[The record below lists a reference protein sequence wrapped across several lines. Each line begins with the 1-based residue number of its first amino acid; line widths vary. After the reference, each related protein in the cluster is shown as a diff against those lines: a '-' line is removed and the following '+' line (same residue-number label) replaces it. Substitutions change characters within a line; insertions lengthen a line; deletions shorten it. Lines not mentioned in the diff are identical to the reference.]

1 MDDDRLLRSAIDLI
15 AEKKGK
21 NTVVIDLR
29 ESPIPTDYFVIA
41 EGENPIHVKAIVSNL
56 MSKFP
61 LKAIN
66 REGLSERRW
75 IVLDYGELMVHVFVS
90 EAREF
95 YDIDS
100 LWADHI
106 VATEGLTI

>member
-1 MDDDRLLRSAIDLI
+1 MDDNRLLRSAIDLI

-29 ESPIPTDYFVIA
+29 GSPIPTDYFVIA
-41 EGENPIHVKAIVSNL
+41 EGENPVHAKAIASNL
-56 MSKFP
+56 MSEFP
-61 LKAIN
+61 MKALH
-66 REGLSERRW
+66 REGLSEKRW

-90 EAREF
+90 EARKF
-95 YDIDS
+95 YDIES

-106 VATEGLTI
+106 IATEGSTT

>member
-15 AEKKGK
+15 SEKKGK

-29 ESPIPTDYFVIA
+29 NSPIPTDYFVIT
-41 EGENPIHVKAIVSNL
+41 EGENRVHVKAIVSSL
-56 MSKFP
+56 MSELP
-61 LKAIN
+61 LKAIH

-75 IVLDYGELMVHVFVS
+75 IVLDYGELMVHIFVR

-95 YDIDS
+95 YDIES

-106 VATEGLTI
+106 IATAGR